1 MKNKSTVIKS
11 DQIGRLGS
19 LENEL
24 FFTILLSFKTVR
36 EVIYFKMTW
45 NTEIELNLF
54 LVRRERW
61 RHTFTRIQM
70 VKWYTKKILVHSELS
85 DSNFCPSN
93 FPGKNHVHVFIQTV
107 LYFNRITESTI

>member
-36 EVIYFKMTW
+36 EVIYFKMT
-45 NTEIELNLF
+45 
-54 LVRRERW
+54 
-61 RHTFTRIQM
+61 
-70 VKWYTKKILVHSELS
+70 
-85 DSNFCPSN
+85 
-93 FPGKNHVHVFIQTV
+93 
-107 LYFNRITESTI
+107 